1 MEELNKETMW
11 ELIGELP
18 DIRAQYDVLNKEEY
32 GKYHACSLAIKTLKF
47 NIRARELL
55 EATIK
60 LLNKQNE
67 SPYVLNLLD
76 ELVYYDD
83 CECDGNCLL
92 DDIEN
97 LLECGE

>member
-1 MEELNKETMW
+1 MNDIEYLENWNKD
-11 ELIGELP
+11 L
-18 DIRAQYDVLNKEEY
+18 
-32 GKYHACSLAIKTLKF
+32 SLFDDEQEAIEVHNRCIQALKF
-47 NIRARELL
+47 NSRARELL
-55 EATIK
+55 EAAIK

-92 DDIEN
+92 EDIEI
-97 LLECGE
+97 LLTHGE

>member
-1 MEELNKETMW
+1 MNDIEYLKNWNKD
-11 ELIGELP
+11 L
-18 DIRAQYDVLNKEEY
+18 
-32 GKYHACSLAIKTLKF
+32 SLFDDEQEAIAVHNRCIQALKF
-47 NIRARELL
+47 NSRAKELL

-67 SPYVLNLLD
+67 SPYVLNILD

-92 DDIEN
+92 EDIEI
-97 LLECGE
+97 LLTHGE